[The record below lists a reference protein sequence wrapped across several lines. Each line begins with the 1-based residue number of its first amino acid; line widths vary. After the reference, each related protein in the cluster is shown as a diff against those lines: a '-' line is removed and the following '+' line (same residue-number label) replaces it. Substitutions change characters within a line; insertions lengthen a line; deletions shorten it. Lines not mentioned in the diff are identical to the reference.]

1 MDRRHANEQIGQ
13 NRMNNAAVD
22 GSIYHNGRTYAEQ
35 SAWLDSLEGDEY
47 RIVHMPSGHLFNLAH
62 VSLIKRRLLK
72 SELPIDIQIRALE
85 TITGCA
91 FRPVTAEAI
100 QAIEPCCDIGAQML
114 KEIHSLDRSQQ
125 FRAFRE
131 GDVFRLMAKL
141 NPSLLRALE
150 LCQHNHPLQER
161 RSTALEYY
169 PI

>member
-1 MDRRHANEQIGQ
+1 
-13 NRMNNAAVD
+13 MNNAAVD
-22 GSIYHNGRTYAEQ
+22 GSIYHNGRTYAEHT
-35 SAWLDSLEGDEY
+35 AWLDSLEGDEY
-47 RIVHMPSGHLFNLAH
+47 RIVHMPSGHLFNMAE

-72 SELPIDIQIRALE
+72 FEFPIDIKIRALE

-91 FRPVTAEAI
+91 YGPVTAEAV

-114 KEIHSLDRSQQ
+114 KEIHSLDRRQQ

-150 LCQHNHPLQER
+150 LGQHNDPVPQR
-161 RSTALEYY
+161 RSNLNG
-169 PI
+169 